1 MKLVESE
8 MKMREKYFSSD
19 SVLVRY
25 AWLPLFLFT
34 IVMLL
39 IGLGGFV
46 GPVREGSVIDA
57 FLTDEVT
64 EQVLALRLRGSFVL
78 GMVVFGLAII
88 LIPLRKGERWAWYVL
103 WYYPI
108 FFAIHVISF
117 GTYFPDGLLIF
128 ISAGSLLLSYPM
140 IDHRKS

>member
-1 MKLVESE
+1 
-8 MKMREKYFSSD
+8 MREK
-19 SVLVRY
+19 VLSKGGVIVRY
-25 AWLPLFLFT
+25 AWTPLFLFT

-46 GPVREGSVIDA
+46 GPVQEGSVIDA
-57 FLTDEVT
+57 FFVDEVSD
-64 EQVLALRLRGSFVL
+64 QALSLRLRGSFVL

-88 LIPLRKGERWAWYVL
+88 LVPLRKGERWAWYVL

-117 GTYFPDGLLIF
+117 GTYFPDGLLII
-128 ISAGSLLLSYPM
+128 ISAGSLLWSYPM
-140 IDHRKS
+140 VDHR